1 MSSSLEF
8 LGLQFSSPVST
19 ATLARLS
26 GLFVFAALAEPTLGE
41 ARRGEA
47 TRSRQ
52 PSLSAEQC
60 SPRRGHR
67 RGVHPRAR
75 AGHCLSRV
83 RPGAQGAPLAEFR
96 VPGAQPLDG

>member
-41 ARRGEA
+41 ARRGD
-47 TRSRQ
+47 
-52 PSLSAEQC
+52 AE
-60 SPRRGHR
+60 P
-67 RGVHPRAR
+67 V
-75 AGHCLSRV
+75 
-83 RPGAQGAPLAEFR
+83 
-96 VPGAQPLDG
+96 AQPVRRAVLA